1 MPNYK
6 LSVSQRNHDITGW
19 HASTQFQYDDI
30 NNIRVLNARND
41 KSLNAIPSPLARI
54 HLFEAAF
61 SLVYQDELHGTNV
74 SGDAYKKL
82 VSDCFDVFELL
93 FNWNNHIREGKN
105 LKISLWNKEIEITN
119 LKREFIEEKAIKEA
133 ELRRSNSEN
142 QSLNLHQI
150 RGFKEHLVG
159 ETLNLFLHTG
169 AFAPFNE
176 IHIIHFENR
185 PIAGTSPLTGFFT
198 TPNDLSNFPLINPIS
213 KRKYFS
219 RNLPFSQRDPKI
231 KKYIYNFFIENGL
244 DIFPYH
250 LPIRSYLEYHA
261 DNVGNS
267 ILQLEN
273 LNTTESHIF
282 NQNIQLLSNTERGVF
297 DYFEN
302 NLVKLNYRLNEGC
315 FYTATNLKR
324 DRKHDYL
331 LPLTPN
337 FFTDFDLI
345 DIPSIVTINEKDS
358 NTVEVTIRNG
368 AQTLSKIY
376 QANRVNEQDGQLI
389 DLAATHSIKINL
401 GIFPFIKII
410 DDNEFNDYYKVM
422 FVCQDNNYQFS
433 NNDFKLNF
441 GKGRDIIN
449 DQQAV
454 NYKINKENRTVL
466 EKDKTLVGSTYYS
479 LNFCFDFI
487 QIELPQISDHGL
499 KCMVVPKWNSKVL
512 GNNQVDFAI
521 DFGTTTTFVAYTDD
535 PNHLTL
541 PKKFELNETQVPVA
555 LLNKPREKKS
565 ELRWI
570 DCFEHN
576 SVLPDF
582 FEFFEVQKQEFVPSL
597 FNSDKYSL
605 PFRTVVYEKNSILP
619 NQKKTLTN
627 SNIAF
632 AYQKDYDSV
641 TNLNQDY
648 ITNLK
653 WNVKTDSKYK
663 ESIEVFIEELFHLLR
678 IKTLLS
684 DGDPRNSNISWFSPL
699 SFTPG
704 AQFIYNQIWNSKYSQ
719 VFKGNATSKLKNI
732 TESEAPFYYYSKI
745 MADASGGEGI
755 EDTSSVMTLDIGGG
769 TTDFMYFREGS
780 PVIGTSVHFGA
791 NVLWGDAY
799 SEFSSEKFNGIYLAI
814 KNIITD
820 RLKSTELKSLNE
832 KFIKPDSHFGSDE
845 IINFWIWNNDKSS
858 VVTELSK
865 GDFKFSYLLHL
876 SALIYH
882 SCKLLHFYHYPA
894 PKCIVFT
901 GNGSKYLDLIQT
913 KDYIQK
919 ICGYFVKELFGEAS
933 KTPQVI
939 MPAANRKE
947 ATCFGGLYQPFGA
960 ERKFSAVNYLGFE
973 TSTDN
978 YKKYSEID
986 IRKEQVYD
994 SIENSFTE
1002 FINCFFKM
1010 NESQEL
1016 SFRRNF
1022 GIETNLNAL
1031 KSFMLSKSRENLSTG
1046 YDKRRKL
1053 VDGGDEITDSLF
1065 FYPIVGLVYQVN
1077 KLTREKLSEYI
1088 PRTTFF
1094 ASSPDGESSFD
1105 VSRLSTDLKPDSIF
1119 SISIENTNPDF
1130 GEITL
1135 INETSTNKR
1144 AMAGLNA
1151 FLQSVCEFTEFPENP
1166 NQTIKVI
1173 EAGSVAKDKDSGR
1186 WIVNKKI
1193 KIEFIS

>member
-6 LSVSQRNHDITGW
+6 LSVSQRNHDTTGW
-19 HASTQFQYDDI
+19 HNSTQFQLDDI

-93 FNWNNHIREGKN
+93 FNWNNHIREGKD
-105 LKISLWNKEIEITN
+105 LKIVSWNRETETAV
-119 LKREFIEEKAIKEA
+119 LKKEFIEDRERKET
-133 ELRRSNSEN
+133 ELRRNQTEN
-142 QSLNLHQI
+142 QSLNLTQI
-150 RGFKEHLVG
+150 KGFKEHLVG
-159 ETLNLFLHTG
+159 ETLNLFLQTG
-169 AFAPFNE
+169 AFSQFNE
-176 IHIIHFENR
+176 VHIILLNNK

-198 TPNDLSNFPLINPIS
+198 TPNDLGNINLINPIG
-213 KRKYFS
+213 KKNYFS
-219 RNLPFSQRDPKI
+219 RHLPFAQRDGKV
-231 KKYIYNFFIENGL
+231 KKFIYDFFVTHGIN
-244 DIFPYH
+244 IFPDG
-250 LPIRSYLEYHA
+250 LPIRNYLEHHA
-261 DNVGNS
+261 NNIGNAT
-267 ILQLEN
+267 LLLETIN
-273 LNTTESHIF
+273 STENSIF
-282 NQNIQLLSNTERGVF
+282 NQTITLQSNRERGVF

-302 NLVKLNYRLNEGC
+302 HLVKINYRLNEDC

-324 DRKHDYL
+324 DRKHDFL

-337 FFTDFDLI
+337 FFADFELS
-345 DIPSIVTINEKDS
+345 DIPSKVTINEKDS
-358 NTVEVTIRNG
+358 GTVEVTIRKG
-368 AQTLSKIY
+368 TQTLSKTY
-376 QANRVNEQDGQLI
+376 QANRINEQDGFLI
-389 DLAATHSIKINL
+389 DLAGTHSMKLDL
-401 GIFPFIKII
+401 GIFPFLKIN
-410 DDNEFNDYYKVM
+410 DDNDFNDFYRVM
-422 FVCQDNNYQFS
+422 FVSQDNNYQFS

-441 GKGRDIIN
+441 GKDRNIIDPN
-449 DQQAV
+449 AAV
-454 NYKINKENRTVL
+454 NYTIGREERTIL

-487 QIELPQISDHGL
+487 QVLLPQISETEIN
-499 KCMVVPKWNSKVL
+499 CMVVPKWVTKNL

-535 PNHLTL
+535 PNHQTL
-541 PKKFELNETQVPVA
+541 PKKFELGDRQVPVA
-555 LLNKPREKKS
+555 LLNKSREKKP

-570 DCFEHN
+570 DCFEHS

-597 FNSDKYSL
+597 LNADKYTL
-605 PFRTVVYEKNSILP
+605 PFRTVVYEKNSIPP
-619 NQKKTLTN
+619 NQKKALSN

-632 AYQKDYDSV
+632 AYQKDYDNV

-653 WNVKTDSKYK
+653 WNVRTDAKYK

-684 DGDPRNSNISWFSPL
+684 DGNPRRSNISWFSPL

-704 AQFIYNQIWNSKYSQ
+704 AQFTYNQIWGSKYSQ
-719 VFKGNATSKLKNI
+719 VFKGNAENQLKNI
-732 TESEAPFYYYSKI
+732 TESEAPFYYYSRI
-745 MADASGGEGI
+745 MADAGGAAGI

-769 TTDFMYFREGS
+769 TTDLMYFREAT

-814 KNIITD
+814 KNTITD
-820 RLKSTELKSLNE
+820 RLKSTELKALNE

-845 IINFWIWNNDKSS
+845 IINFWIWNNDKTG
-858 VVTELSK
+858 VVNELNK
-865 GDFKFSYLLHL
+865 GDFKFSYILHL

-882 SCKLLHFYHYPA
+882 SCKMLKFYNHPA

-913 KDYIQK
+913 KDYIEK
-919 ICGYFVKELFGEAS
+919 ICGFFVRELFG
-933 KTPQVI
+933 KDTKNPQVI
-939 MPAANRKE
+939 LPSANRKE
-947 ATCFGGLYQPFGA
+947 ATCFGGLYQPFNA
-960 ERKFSAVNYLGFE
+960 KRQFSAVNYLGFE
-973 TSTDN
+973 TPTDN
-978 YKKYSEID
+978 FKKYSEID
-986 IRKEQVYD
+986 LRKEQVYD
-994 SIENSFTE
+994 SLENSFTE

-1010 NESQEL
+1010 NDSNDL

-1022 GIETNLNAL
+1022 GIESNLTAL
-1031 KSFMLSKSRENLSTG
+1031 KSFILSKSRENLSTG

-1077 KLTREKLSEYI
+1077 KLSREQLNGFI
-1088 PRTTFF
+1088 PKTTYF
-1094 ASSPDGESSFD
+1094 ALSPDGDDSFD
-1105 VSRLSTDLKPDSIF
+1105 VSRLSTDQKGDSIF
-1119 SISIENTNPDF
+1119 SISVDNSNPDF

-1135 INETSTNKR
+1135 IEDVSANKR
-1144 AMAGLNA
+1144 AMAGINS
-1151 FLQSVCEFTEFPENP
+1151 FLKTVCEFDEFPDDV
-1166 NQTIKVI
+1166 NQSI
-1173 EAGSVAKDKDSGR
+1173 EVLNTGRVEKDKETGK
-1186 WIVNKKI
+1186 WLIKQKI
-1193 KIEFIS
+1193 KIQFVS

>member
-1 MPNYK
+1 MPNHK
-6 LSVSQRNHDITGW
+6 LSVSQRNHDTTGW
-19 HASTQFQYDDI
+19 HSSTQFQYDDI

-54 HLFEAAF
+54 HLFESAF

-74 SGDAYKKL
+74 SGDAYNKL

-93 FNWNNHIREGKN
+93 FNWNNHIREGKD
-105 LKISLWNKEIEITN
+105 LKIITWNRENETAILKKEF
-119 LKREFIEEKAIKEA
+119 LEEKAKKEA
-133 ELRRSNSEN
+133 ELRRNQNEN
-142 QSLNLHQI
+142 QSLNLQQI
-150 RGFKEHLVG
+150 KGFKEHLVG
-159 ETLNLFLHTG
+159 DTLNLFLQTG

-176 IHIIHFENR
+176 IYIILLNNR

-198 TPNDLSNFPLINPIS
+198 TPNDLSNINLVNPIS
-213 KRKYFS
+213 KRNYFS
-219 RNLPFSQRDPKI
+219 RHLPFAQRESKV
-231 KKYIYNFFIENGL
+231 KKYIYDFFINQGA
-244 DIFPYH
+244 DIFPDH
-250 LPIRSYLEYHA
+250 LPIRSYLEHHA
-261 DNVGNS
+261 GTIGNAV
-267 ILQLEN
+267 LQLEV
-273 LNTTESHIF
+273 LNTTENQIF
-282 NQNIQLLSNTERGVF
+282 NQTISLKSNAERGVS

-302 NLVKLNYRLNEGC
+302 HLIKLNYRLNEEC
-315 FYTATNLKR
+315 FYTATNLKN

-331 LPLTPN
+331 LPLSPS
-337 FFTDFDLI
+337 FFSDFELS
-345 DIPSIVTINEKDS
+345 DIPSKVTINEKDS
-358 NTVEVTIRNG
+358 NTVEITIRKGN
-368 AQTLSKIY
+368 QTLSKTY
-376 QANRVNEQDGQLI
+376 QANRINEQDGFLI
-389 DLAATHSIKINL
+389 DLASTHSMKLDL
-401 GIFPFIKII
+401 GIFPFLKIEN
-410 DDNEFNDYYKVM
+410 DNEFNDFYRVM
-422 FVCQDNNYQFS
+422 FVSQDNNYQFS

-441 GKGRDIIN
+441 GKDRNII
-449 DQQAV
+449 DPKASV
-454 NYKINKENRTVL
+454 NYKIEKDNRTIL

-487 QIELPQISDHGL
+487 QIVLPQISENQIKGII
-499 KCMVVPKWNSKVL
+499 VPKWTTKPL

-535 PNHLTL
+535 PNHQTL
-541 PKKFELNETQVPVA
+541 PKKFELNERQVPVA
-555 LLNKPREKKS
+555 LLNKPREKKP

-570 DCFEHN
+570 DCFEHT

-597 FNSDKYSL
+597 LNSEKYTL
-605 PFRTVVYEKNSILP
+605 PFRTVVYEKNSIPP
-619 NQKKTLTN
+619 NQKKALIN

-632 AYQKDYDSV
+632 AYQKDYDNV
-641 TNLNQDY
+641 TNLNQGY

-653 WNVKTDSKYK
+653 WNVKTDPKYK
-663 ESIEVFIEELFHLLR
+663 ESIEIFIEELFHLLR

-684 DGDPRNSNISWFSPL
+684 DGNPRRSNISWFSPL

-704 AQFIYNQIWNSKYSQ
+704 AQFTYNQIWSSKYSQ
-719 VFKGNATSKLKNI
+719 IFKGNADTQLKNI
-732 TESEAPFYYYSKI
+732 TESEAPFYYYSRI
-745 MADASGGEGI
+745 MADAGGAEGI

-769 TTDFMYFREGS
+769 TTDFMYFREGT

-791 NVLWGDAY
+791 NVLWGDGY

-814 KNIITD
+814 KNTITD

-832 KFIKPDSHFGSDE
+832 QFIKPDSNFGSDE
-845 IINFWIWNNDKSS
+845 IINFWIWNNEKSS
-858 VVTELSK
+858 VVNELSK
-865 GDFKFSYLLHL
+865 GEFKLSYLLHL

-882 SCKLLHFYHYPA
+882 SCKLLQFYNHPA

-919 ICGYFVKELFGEAS
+919 ICGYFVKELFGSEI

-939 MPAANRKE
+939 MPSANRKE

-960 ERKFSAVNYLGFE
+960 GRQFSAVNYLGFE
-973 TSTDN
+973 ALTDN
-978 YKKYSEID
+978 FKKYSEID
-986 IRKEQVYD
+986 LRKEQVYN
-994 SIENSFTE
+994 SLENSFAD

-1010 NESQEL
+1010 NDSREL

-1022 GIETNLNAL
+1022 SIETNLNAL
-1031 KSFMLSKSRENLSTG
+1031 KNFMLSKSRENLSTG

-1077 KLTREKLSEYI
+1077 KLSKDKLGEYL

-1094 ASSPDGESSFD
+1094 ALSPDDDSSFD
-1105 VSRLSTDLKPDSIF
+1105 VSRLTTDPKPDSIF
-1119 SISIENTNPDF
+1119 SISIDNTNPDF

-1135 INETSTNKR
+1135 LDDISANKR
-1144 AMAGLNA
+1144 H
-1151 FLQSVCEFTEFPENP
+1151 S
-1166 NQTIKVI
+1166 
-1173 EAGSVAKDKDSGR
+1173 
-1186 WIVNKKI
+1186 
-1193 KIEFIS
+1193 